1 MKKKVLTDSL
11 QQLREIKKEYEKE
24 MEHAITMA
32 KGYTKWQHAIRR
44 RFQEKLQA
52 VNKCITFIEKD
63 VKTKEGTAV

>member
-1 MKKKVLTDSL
+1 
-11 QQLREIKKEYEKE
+11 
-24 MEHAITMA
+24 MA

-63 VKTKEGTAV
+63 VKAKEGAVV